1 MENLISPEEVA
12 LQAFAPLDRVTPADV
27 NPLTIAVAQER
38 FIVPVLGAAMVE
50 ALAAGNYA
58 ELLDESVAPALAL
71 YTRVLMIPA
80 LALRIGSA
88 NDGDW
93 TDLHTQATS
102 DIVVAHSWF
111 RALSGLDYSSG
122 FNADR
127 ILHEYEIALNTV
139 ILAEQAELM
148 GMKREL
154 SSPAPSRIT
163 NIT

>member
-80 LALRIGSA
+80 LALRIGSVGVSRSA
-88 NDGDW
+88 NQYLDAATENELRSLRRTALAQAATLLQKAVTTIESAPERYPEYDSRQNIWHCCRTDGG
-93 TDLHTQATS
+93 
-102 DIVVAHSWF
+102 VV
-111 RALSGLDYSSG
+111 L
-122 FNADR
+122 
-127 ILHEYEIALNTV
+127 
-139 ILAEQAELM
+139 
-148 GMKREL
+148 
-154 SSPAPSRIT
+154 
-163 NIT
+163 